1 MTQELSGV
9 TVVVFIACGVL
20 TFILLFIF
28 AKRQIMRFALRSRRG
43 PHVPIGHDAKKSLKK
58 EIERRIDV
66 IPRIIYE
73 PQLLNNND
81 SQYIINKGDSVP
93 PYYYRLK
100 AVDDVK
106 LLEKE
111 ICKQD
116 PTLRRHPA
124 ENLRSYLIH
133 TLGGPLNGMCQKL
146 VHQFCDMYEH
156 ARHDPSEFGDEE
168 YEVYSKLLL
177 KLMDAAK
184 TMKSFPNSR
193 RSSPSKTPIRK
204 CIDKG
209 VRKGLMEAKLKSA
222 KSFAVEAENE
232 SSCVNDRDI
241 NSLERPTSLT
251 IDNNESNELKHE
263 TTV

>member
-1 MTQELSGV
+1 
-9 TVVVFIACGVL
+9 
-20 TFILLFIF
+20 
-28 AKRQIMRFALRSRRG
+28 MRFALRSRRG

-66 IPRIIYE
+66 IPRILYE

-81 SQYIINKGDSVP
+81 SQYIINKGDAVP

-100 AVDDVK
+100 AVDD
-106 LLEKE
+106 
-111 ICKQD
+111 QD
-116 PTLRRHPA
+116 PTMHRHPA
-124 ENLRSYLIH
+124 ENLRSYLIN

-193 RSSPSKTPIRK
+193 KSSPSKTPIRK
-204 CIDKG
+204 CIEKNT
-209 VRKGLMEAKLKSA
+209 RKGLMEAKLKPA
-222 KSFAVEAENE
+222 KNFAMEAENE
-232 SSCVNDRDI
+232 TANDRDV
-241 NSLERPTSLT
+241 NSLERPTTLI
-251 IDNNESNELKHE
+251 IDNNENNELKHE